1 MSFAPT
7 TSLIPPSRPELD
19 IPDRGWL
26 AFQSGGSLE
35 LSQTASAQVL
45 VLFCWLLFLTSLTI
59 WVRRRAAAGDLRL
72 FGRWRFYEI
81 QPEPQTDRFCSWQV
95 GSARMASGQQKWH
108 CNVCGRDGFSNTKSP
123 PTGCNWQ
130 G

>member
-59 WVRRRAAAGDLRL
+59 WVRRRVAAGDLRL

-95 GSARMASGQQKWH
+95 GSARMA
-108 CNVCGRDGFSNTKSP
+108 
-123 PTGCNWQ
+123 
-130 G
+130 